1 MNTGKSL
8 RMSKRIW
15 SLLKSNLTAKRSCN
29 LLSRLKSWN
38 KLKSKWETSLNR
50 KLKGKNLTDLDPI
63 SQTLRISLL
72 SLREISSN
80 RLLSL
85 SKALI
90 LSRRPRT
97 NISTIF
103 QAQSQVVSSEPANPW
118 ILLITLSLELREVKS
133 KHCLSPH
140 QKAQSQ
146 IWKDWSKRGRSWCLL
161 AATPRMIHWSRKSIA
176 KSNQCN

>member
-1 MNTGKSL
+1 
-8 RMSKRIW
+8 MSKRIW

-29 LLSRLKSWN
+29 LQSRLKSWN

-50 KLKGKNLTDLDPI
+50 TPKGRNLMDLDPI
-63 SQTLRISLL
+63 SQALQISLL
-72 SLREISSN
+72 SLREINSN

-97 NISTIF
+97 NISITF
-103 QAQSQVVSSEPANPW
+103 QAQSLAVLSEPANPW
-118 ILLITLSLELREVKS
+118 ILPITLSLELREVKS
-133 KHCLSPH
+133 KPCHSPQ

-146 IWKDWSKRGRSWCLL
+146 IWRGWSKRGRSWCLL

-176 KSNQCN
+176 KSNRCN